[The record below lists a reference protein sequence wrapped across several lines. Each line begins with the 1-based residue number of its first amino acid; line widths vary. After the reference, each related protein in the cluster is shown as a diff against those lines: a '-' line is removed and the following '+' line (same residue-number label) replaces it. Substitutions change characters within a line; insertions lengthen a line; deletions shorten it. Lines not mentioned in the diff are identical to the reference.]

1 LPTAPGQRQEFGWLT
16 ARPIAHRG
24 YHNRGAGRIENTA
37 TAFAE
42 AIAHNFAIECDVRLS
57 ADADAIVFHDEML
70 DRLTGGTGPVDG
82 LGLAALR
89 KLRLNGTADRIPTLG
104 ELLEQV
110 AGRVPLFI
118 ELKGKWNGD
127 RRLERRVA
135 DVLTGYAGPAAVMSF
150 DPASMRAMAEF
161 APQIPRGLLGCRF
174 RADEGW
180 SELPPFYRFRLR
192 HLFAAAVVAPQF
204 IAFDVTA
211 LPADAPLLLRHV
223 FAMPLLT
230 WTVRSPGERL
240 TARRWCVQ
248 IIFETFDPDVELGP
262 LRP

>member
-1 LPTAPGQRQEFGWLT
+1 MAALPAAPGPRRDFAWLT

-24 YHNRGAGRIENTA
+24 YHDRGVGRIENTA
-37 TAFAE
+37 SAFAE
-42 AIAHNFAIECDVRLS
+42 AIAHKFAIECDLRLS
-57 ADADAIVFHDEML
+57 ADGEAIVFHDEHV
-70 DRLTGGTGPVDG
+70 DRLTNGSGPLDN

-89 KLRLNGTADRIPTLG
+89 GLRIKGTGDRIPTLS

-118 ELKGKWNGD
+118 ELKGKWDGD

-135 DVLTGYAGPAAVMSF
+135 DALTDYSGPAAVMSF
-150 DPASMRAMAEF
+150 DPAAMRAIAEF

-180 SELPPFYRFRLR
+180 GELPPFYRFQLR
-192 HLFAAAVVAPQF
+192 HLLAATVVAPQF
-204 IAFDVTA
+204 IAYDVTA
-211 LPADAPLLLRHV
+211 LPADAPLFLRHL

-230 WTVRSPGERL
+230 WTVRSQSERI
-240 TARRWCVQ
+240 TARRWADQ
-248 IIFETFDPDVELGP
+248 MIFETFDPDG
-262 LRP
+262 